1 MFCIHCGQ
9 KMPDYGQFCPR
20 CGRPAIKPDQANES
34 AEASVANEVN
44 RQNTT
49 NSNTSMNQ
57 SISAEQQNRQNN
69 VNHQQSQQAQP
80 NQQAQQENPY
90 QQPQSTQQQPNNQNI
105 YNQPN
110 SFNQPH
116 SYGNRGAYNQPNINN
131 QANLYNQ
138 GGSYNQEQNQQGAYG
153 QRNPYGNAGPYH
165 QGPGSYQQQAYS
177 QQGPSQQ
184 GHANQ
189 AYSNQGYTNQGYSNQ
204 GYANQEYSRQGY
216 SQQQQAVFEWQMG
229 PWIGSKDIW
238 SVFKDCMTV
247 QFKDFSGRATRAEYL
262 RFTLV
267 MYSIFFLVELIVYG
281 FDITALQNI
290 SYYVML
296 FVFMVPTYAVTVRR
310 LHDSGLSGF
319 WVLMEVPNSL
329 VEILIGPNEPGRL
342 VEPFTMIAS
351 FMSLI
356 LFFVCLRR
364 SQIFTNEYGPL
375 PDFTKY
381 VKQ

>member
-20 CGRPAIKPDQANES
+20 CGRPAIKPDTANES
-34 AEASVANEVN
+34 AEASAANEVN

-57 SISAEQQNRQNN
+57 SISAEQQHRQNN
-69 VNHQQSQQAQP
+69 VNHQQPQQAQ
-80 NQQAQQENPY
+80 PY
-90 QQPQSTQQQPNNQNI
+90 QQPQPTQQQPNNQNI

-116 SYGNRGAYNQPNINN
+116 SYGNRGAYNQSNTYN
-131 QANLYNQ
+131 QADAYNRA
-138 GGSYNQEQNQQGAYG
+138 GSYNQSQNQQGPYR
-153 QRNPYGNAGPYH
+153 QTNPYGNSGQYH
-165 QGPGSYQQQAYS
+165 QGPGPYQQQVHS
-177 QQGPSQQ
+177 QQVHTQQ
-184 GHANQ
+184 GYPNQ
-189 AYSNQGYTNQGYSNQ
+189 TYPNQGYSNQ
-204 GYANQEYSRQGY
+204 GYPHQANT
-216 SQQQQAVFEWQMG
+216 QQQPVFEWQMG
-229 PWIGSKDIW
+229 PWVGSKDIW

-290 SYYVML
+290 SFYVML

-351 FMSLI
+351 FLSLI

-381 VKQ
+381 VKP

>member
-34 AEASVANEVN
+34 AEMSATHEANS
-44 RQNTT
+44 QNHS
-49 NSNTSMNQ
+49 NSNTNVNQ
-57 SISAEQQNRQNN
+57 SN
-69 VNHQQSQQAQP
+69 
-80 NQQAQQENPY
+80 
-90 QQPQSTQQQPNNQNI
+90 T
-105 YNQPN
+105 YNQ
-110 SFNQPH
+110 
-116 SYGNRGAYNQPNINN
+116 AD
-131 QANLYNQ
+131 LYNRA
-138 GGSYNQEQNQQGAYG
+138 GSYNQAQNQQGPYG
-153 QRNPYGNAGPYH
+153 QRNPYGNFNPYH
-165 QGPGSYQQQAYS
+165 QGPESYQQQVNS
-177 QQGPSQQ
+177 QQVHTQ
-184 GHANQ
+184 
-189 AYSNQGYTNQGYSNQ
+189 QGYTQQVHTQQGYTQQGYHNQGYSNQ
-204 GYANQEYSRQGY
+204 EYSNQGYPHQTY
-216 SQQQQAVFEWQMG
+216 SQQQQPVFEWQMG
-229 PWIGSKDIW
+229 PWVGSKDIW

-290 SYYVML
+290 SFYVML
-296 FVFMVPTYAVTVRR
+296 FAFMVPTYAVTVRR

-329 VEILIGPNEPGRL
+329 VEILIGPNEPGRM

-351 FMSLI
+351 FLSLI

-381 VKQ
+381 VKP

>member
-20 CGRPAIKPDQANES
+20 CGRPAIKPDQTDERAETS
-34 AEASVANEVN
+34 ASNEVN
-44 RQNTT
+44 
-49 NSNTSMNQ
+49 
-57 SISAEQQNRQNN
+57 QQP
-69 VNHQQSQQAQP
+69 QQAQSH
-80 NQQAQQENPY
+80 QQAQQAQSY
-90 QQPQSTQQQPNNQNI
+90 QQQQPTQQQPNNQNT

-116 SYGNRGAYNQPNINN
+116 SYGNRGSYNQSNTNN
-131 QANLYNQ
+131 HANLYNQ
-138 GGSYNQEQNQQGAYG
+138 AGSYNQAQNQQGPYG
-153 QRNPYGNAGPYH
+153 QRNPYGNAGSYH
-165 QGPGSYQQQAYS
+165 QGPYQQQAYS
-177 QQGPSQQ
+177 QQGPAQQ

-189 AYSNQGYTNQGYSNQ
+189 VYSNQ
-204 GYANQEYSRQGY
+204 GYANQEYSQQGY
-216 SQQQQAVFEWQMG
+216 SQQQKAVFEWQMG
-229 PWIGSKDIW
+229 PWVGSKDIW

-247 QFKDFSGRATRAEYL
+247 QFKEFSGRATRAEYL